1 MGAALEGLLKEV
13 ERIRPILEDHSA
25 VAEAERCLPDAVYD
39 AMIDAGLFRMLAPKT
54 LGGLELHPVEHYRVI
69 EAIARIDSAA
79 AFNLNQS
86 SAVGGFAPWMP
97 KEGGEEVY
105 AKGPDTIFAGGFF
118 PPGPSIR
125 VEGGWRVTARSA
137 FASGCNRAHWFVVPV
152 LEVDEDSSKFD
163 PNTEDAPTIGV
174 FIPRDEVDLI
184 DTWHTVGMRGTF
196 SADVSADDVFVPDH
210 RVAFVDSPHARPPAF
225 SGPLYGLWPWSG
237 IQGEAAVSLGVAS
250 AAIEKLVELATRK
263 TPSYGRT
270 QLRDREMAQ
279 HHAARA
285 TALVDASRA
294 FLDTSI
300 SEAYAEVERDGHY
313 REATKIRCQLAA
325 CFSAEAGAQAVDL
338 VHLVTGTTAIR
349 VEHGIERHHRDIHVL
364 TQHAFKAYSRYE
376 DVGKL
381 LFGLPSSFWTLRL

>member
-1 MGAALEGLLKEV
+1 MGAALEGLLNEV
-13 ERIRPILEDHSA
+13 ERIRPILEDHSE

-39 AMIDAGLFRMLAPKT
+39 AMIDAGLFRMLGPKAF
-54 LGGLELHPVEHYRVI
+54 GGLELHPVEHYRVI

-86 SAVGGFAPWMP
+86 AAVGGFAPWMP

-118 PPGPSIR
+118 PPGPSVR
-125 VEGGWRVTARSA
+125 VEGGWRVTARTA

-152 LEVDEDSSKFD
+152 LEVDDESSKFD
-163 PNTEDAPTIGV
+163 PNTEDPPTIGV
-174 FIPRDEVDLI
+174 FVPRDEVDLV

-196 SADVSADDVFVPDH
+196 SAEVSVDDVFVPDH

-237 IQGEAAVSLGVAS
+237 IQGETAVSLGIAS

-279 HHAARA
+279 HHAAKA

-364 TQHAFKAYSRYE
+364 TQHAFKASSRYE

-381 LFGLPSSFWTLRL
+381 MFGLPPSFWTLRL